1 MIKKKVNAAEVNR
14 EIEVAQLYTTRYK
27 YIILNEFVNHMRL
40 HFQLSYTYDR
50 ANQLLYSLG
59 HTRKRIAFEN
69 DQGVKQSKNE
79 FINESGLNKNK
90 PIVTKSKKKEEV
102 VAIVARKVL
111 EFIKDNFFEISYKKG
126 IYNFNMYNSDDVDG
140 GVILLFDAKSLK
152 AVLKEIIQNFSY
164 EIRDIPMLV
173 SKIKKLSEQSFI
185 RENTYNETSIRVED
199 KRFYKYL
206 FKGEDQNV

>member
-1 MIKKKVNAAEVNR
+1 MIKKKVNSVEINR

-50 ANQLLYSLG
+50 ANELLHSLG

-79 FINESGLNKNK
+79 FINDQGLNKNK
-90 PIVTKSKKKEEV
+90 PIVSKSKKKEEIV
-102 VAIVARKVL
+102 DIVAKKAL
-111 EFIKDNFFEISYKKG
+111 NFIKDNFFEISYKNG
-126 IYNFNMYNSDDVDG
+126 IYNFNMYNSDEG
-140 GVILLFDAKSLK
+140 IILLFDAKSLK
-152 AVLKEIIQNFSY
+152 AVLKEIIDNFSY
-164 EIRDIPMLV
+164 DRKDIPMVV
-173 SKIKKLSEQSFI
+173 SRIKKLSEQSFI

-206 FKGEDQNV
+206 FQGEN

>member
-1 MIKKKVNAAEVNR
+1 MIKKKVNSVEINR

-50 ANQLLYSLG
+50 ANELLYSLG

-79 FINESGLNKNK
+79 FINDQGLNKNK
-90 PIVTKSKKKEEV
+90 PVVSKSKKKEEIV
-102 VAIVARKVL
+102 DIVAKKAL
-111 EFIKDNFFEISYKKG
+111 NFIKDNFFDISYKNG
-126 IYNFNMYNSDDVDG
+126 IYNFNMYNSDE

-152 AVLKEIIQNFSY
+152 AVLKEIADNFSY
-164 EIRDIPMLV
+164 DKQDIPMVV
-173 SKIKKLSEQSFI
+173 SRIKKLSEQSFI

-206 FKGEDQNV
+206 FQGEN